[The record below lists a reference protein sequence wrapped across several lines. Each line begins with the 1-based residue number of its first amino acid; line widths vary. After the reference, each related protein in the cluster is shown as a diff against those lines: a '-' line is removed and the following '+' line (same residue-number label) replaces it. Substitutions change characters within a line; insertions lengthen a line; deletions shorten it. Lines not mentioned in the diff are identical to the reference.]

1 MIDLDFLGIPLT
13 IQSNRPSSRSSQRS
27 SGSIGSYTGRRS
39 SGAQTKGVPVSQS
52 RTGASRSAAILLISY
67 HLSNIKDHQSSSSSS
82 NNKNSY
88 NYRSNELMTK
98 YIEQQLED
106 QKKLLYLEIPAL
118 KNHNNLMR
126 KLRLNLKSESD
137 LEHFGDTPQDHL
149 GRSPLHKKL
158 HRKLFSKNTTIT
170 TTTASLPVQS
180 ILHNDGGKDNDYIHS
195 STLDGSIL
203 DGSSEI
209 RLHNNSYATTGT
221 SGGYTNPIAYSIEDL
236 DEQDNSSTE
245 DDDEA
250 EYQRC
255 YFYDNREIIIGALPT
270 PSECYAPTA
279 VISITH

>member
-1 MIDLDFLGIPLT
+1 MT

-82 NNKNSY
+82 NNNNNKNSY
-88 NYRSNELMTK
+88 NYHANELMTK

-137 LEHFGDTPQDHL
+137 LEHFGDTPQNHL

-180 ILHNDGGKDNDYIHS
+180 LLHNDGGGSKETDYIHS
-195 STLDGSIL
+195 STDGSIV

-209 RLHNNSYATTGT
+209 RLHNNSYATGT

-236 DEQDNSSTE
+236 DEQDNSSDE

-250 EYQRC
+250 AYQRSF
-255 YFYDNREIIIGALPT
+255 FYDNREIIIGALPT

-279 VISITH
+279 VITNYTLNFVV